1 MKRRRTTSAVT
12 ASLKWRASSVGEVE
26 RSSAMGEGRSS
37 AMGEGQSSA
46 MGEGRSSAMEEGRWC
61 CWEISVRV
69 TSETEEMVPT
79 VEEER
84 RAAVRCR
91 FLGIPAL
98 GIIGMD

>member
-12 ASLKWRASSVGEVE
+12 ASLKLRASSFDEEE
-26 RSSAMGEGRSS
+26 RSSAKGEGRSS
-37 AMGEGQSSA
+37 AMGEG
-46 MGEGRSSAMEEGRWC
+46 RWGF
-61 CWEISVRV
+61 WEISVRV

-84 RAAVRCR
+84 RAAVVRCR
-91 FLGIPAL
+91 FLATPAP

>member
-12 ASLKWRASSVGEVE
+12 ASLKWRASSVEEEE
-26 RSSAMGEGRSS
+26 RSSV
-37 AMGEGQSSA
+37 